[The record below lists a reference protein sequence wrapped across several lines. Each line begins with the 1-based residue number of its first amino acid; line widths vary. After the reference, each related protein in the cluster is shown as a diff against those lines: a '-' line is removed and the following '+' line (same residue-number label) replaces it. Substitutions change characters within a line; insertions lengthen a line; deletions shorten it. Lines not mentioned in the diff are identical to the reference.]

1 MRECAWRLWR
11 YFKQPRSDPLIAG
24 VLAVMCLTELLVSSD
39 GRGLALGVVEVLL
52 LCAPLLVLRTHPV
65 AGTCVAAVLM
75 LAVRRVDG
83 FPDFAGDLVICALAY
98 SCGAHASLR
107 DGGLAVAALIV
118 AMQVGMGFSEFPNI
132 EIAFATVGP
141 FWVGYQVRLRTSAVT
156 RLADRTRDLHD
167 EHDAF
172 AQLSVRRERARI
184 ARELHDIVAH
194 HLAVIV
200 VQAGAGR
207 VAGSSSSEHTT
218 QRFAA
223 IRQSGGQAL
232 DEMARLVDILH
243 ADDGLA
249 DAPTD
254 RWATLLAEA
263 RAGGLDVQ
271 ITPPAPEPG
280 LPPEVADAVYGIVR
294 EGLTNAIK
302 HAPRA
307 RVDVRLAVTGEDVE
321 IEVSDDGG
329 AGPSALARTGAG
341 LGLVG
346 MRERLESI
354 GGTLQAGPRGDR
366 GWCLSACVPLT
377 VPATAAVG

>member
-1 MRECAWRLWR
+1 
-11 YFKQPRSDPLIAG
+11 
-24 VLAVMCLTELLVSSD
+24 
-39 GRGLALGVVEVLL
+39 
-52 LCAPLLVLRTHPV
+52 
-65 AGTCVAAVLM
+65 
-75 LAVRRVDG
+75 
-83 FPDFAGDLVICALAY
+83 
-98 SCGAHASLR
+98 
-107 DGGLAVAALIV
+107 
-118 AMQVGMGFSEFPNI
+118 
-132 EIAFATVGP
+132 
-141 FWVGYQVRLRTSAVT
+141 
-156 RLADRTRDLHD
+156 
-167 EHDAF
+167 
-172 AQLSVRRERARI
+172 
-184 ARELHDIVAH
+184 
-194 HLAVIV
+194 
-200 VQAGAGR
+200 
-207 VAGSSSSEHTT
+207 
-218 QRFAA
+218 
-223 IRQSGGQAL
+223 
-232 DEMARLVDILH
+232 MARLVDILH

-254 RWATLLAEA
+254 RWAALLAEA

-366 GWCLSACVPLT
+366 GWCLSACLPLT